1 MKAEANLNVPT
12 VGRQSFSV
20 EANNEEVKTLI
31 VGGLIFG
38 GIYLLYRLIDKEEPP
53 KVYVEICDKDDIPAN
68 IKTFGKSVKQMME
81 EAERRKKELD
91 EEFEKAMAL

>member
-20 EANNEEVKTLI
+20 EANNEELKTLI
-31 VGGLIFG
+31 VGGLVFG
-38 GIYLLYRLIDKEEPP
+38 GLYLLYKLIDKEEPP
-53 KVYVEICDKDDIPAN
+53 KVYVEICEDDTPTN
-68 IKTFGKSVKQMME
+68 VKTFGKSVKQMME

-91 EEFEKAMAL
+91 EEFEKAMTL